1 MSVYVHVMLVVQAVS
16 SGMLLDVIYRVSLH
30 DILNQHS
37 VRVHTK

>member
-1 MSVYVHVMLVVQAVS
+1 MSVYEMLLVQAVS
-16 SGMLLDVIYRVSLH
+16 SGMLLDVIYRVSLR